1 VTTEPSR
8 RGRTILGTAL
18 MIVGVLGL
26 AVAAWSRLLHGRD
39 RADPG
44 VVVLIAVAAVVLIC
58 AGLWWWSR
66 RSASRQ
72 TAIAA
77 ARPGWSLHEVWADES
92 LQASLALHGVREPRM
107 KASGGTQL
115 TLAWSTSGV
124 ALWRGNRRSP
134 YEVVSLPWS
143 AVAAVTVGVGYA
155 ASSARPAVVVQTVS
169 GVELVVVPAARATG
183 GLLPAGGT
191 QVEQL
196 VTKLQEA
203 RDQGLA

>member
-39 RADPG
+39 RADPRL
-44 VVVLIAVAAVVLIC
+44 VLLVAAGVVVLIC

-66 RSASRQ
+66 RSGTRQ
-72 TAIAA
+72 TTIAA

-92 LQASLALHGVREPRM
+92 LQASLAQHGVGEPGMR
-107 KASGGTQL
+107 ASGGTRL

-134 YEVVSLPWS
+134 HEVASLPWS
-143 AVAAVTVGVGYA
+143 AVAAVTGGVGYA
-155 ASSARPAVVVQTVS
+155 ASSARPAVVVRTRS

-203 RDQGLA
+203 RDQGLT